1 VSRIPWFAL
10 VACWLLSFPSSA
22 AQQNPNG
29 HKPATRAVAHKST
42 PAARSTEAA
51 QTAGTGGNATSTAVP
66 KDTCDGVQERAKFAA
81 ANYELKDLHLDSAAD
96 QFLKLTASCDQAV
109 KMAAVERFDA
119 THHEMSRWWWQM
131 GRHFPPLRWYYIHYP
146 RALRMLEICLIVLL
160 VLSIP
165 LSAFWMASSDPN
177 RYERLT
183 RLIYGENLPGR
194 TVIMT
199 PSKLTQT
206 TEDTLFSSM
215 LQSSS
220 LEVMRVLKRAGAN
233 LQIRST
239 ALLSLPTDAAS
250 TLSKSLPTIK
260 GVDLNGFVNLLFYLR
275 RYFGWRVES
284 QVGFC
289 PATKD
294 VDGTTLAPARIVA
307 SAAVRRAWQLK
318 SGPWPV
324 NREVDDQYDIDAV
337 AFAIAV
343 RIMGSD
349 RDIDDDDILS
359 FSDEKSFGFFMEG
372 IRALQLYDEETSKE
386 QPCKRY
392 LNRHMQDALS
402 ALRSCVSQHTDS
414 LPRFYLGVALAMRNQ
429 EVYVERVDR
438 LASACTALGRELAF
452 SDLGHEKGAEEF
464 VAKNSGTEAAFA
476 RPFRQLEEYPWPLL
490 EEAGR
495 MFKSL
500 LSEPGAQPPEDEAN
514 LVRAA
519 SYNLAQVYGR
529 RGGLE
534 FLEKGIQALDANAF
548 PRTAKPSAEEAAID
562 LQFECLR
569 HSLNLRHLMS
579 KPGTGSDE
587 LEQAFN
593 NFEKFEER
601 IENEVDLA
609 FKPDLTADYFTQVG
623 YVFFESAIKGTPVP
637 RYTAEGCLNTAAN
650 YFNSALDVKQ
660 FWNPAQIY
668 LAVVRRL
675 QSGYDQVCAEWEAHQ
690 KEELV
695 AKRNGKIKDRE
706 DEIARIQKR
715 TTEALASNAQADVHR
730 LDEERIRVQAEIK
743 KLTNEAEP
751 RICSHQRSFDDRQ
764 RQGEKCASEA
774 ADLFAVL
781 QGLPSPSLSSAD
793 GVKPKA
799 EAAPK
804 GKPEEISESQA
815 A

>member
-10 VACWLLSFPSSA
+10 VACWLLSFPASA

-438 LASACTALGRELAF
+438 LASPALRWGGSLPLAIL
-452 SDLGHEKGAEEF
+452 DMRR
-464 VAKNSGTEAAFA
+464 VPKNSSPRIREQRRLSRVPSGNWKNIHGRCSKKPGACLRACFPSRGRSLPRTRRTWCAPPAITWPRYMGAAGDWSFWKKESKLWMRTPFRA
-476 RPFRQLEEYPWPLL
+476 RPNPALRRQPL
-490 EEAGR
+490 
-495 MFKSL
+495 
-500 LSEPGAQPPEDEAN
+500 
-514 LVRAA
+514 
-519 SYNLAQVYGR
+519 
-529 RGGLE
+529 
-534 FLEKGIQALDANAF
+534 
-548 PRTAKPSAEEAAID
+548 T
-562 LQFECLR
+562 C
-569 HSLNLRHLMS
+569 SLN
-579 KPGTGSDE
+579 
-587 LEQAFN
+587 
-593 NFEKFEER
+593 
-601 IENEVDLA
+601 
-609 FKPDLTADYFTQVG
+609 
-623 YVFFESAIKGTPVP
+623 
-637 RYTAEGCLNTAAN
+637 
-650 YFNSALDVKQ
+650 
-660 FWNPAQIY
+660 
-668 LAVVRRL
+668 
-675 QSGYDQVCAEWEAHQ
+675 VCATA
-690 KEELV
+690 
-695 AKRNGKIKDRE
+695 
-706 DEIARIQKR
+706 
-715 TTEALASNAQADVHR
+715 
-730 LDEERIRVQAEIK
+730 
-743 KLTNEAEP
+743 
-751 RICSHQRSFDDRQ
+751 
-764 RQGEKCASEA
+764 
-774 ADLFAVL
+774 
-781 QGLPSPSLSSAD
+781 
-793 GVKPKA
+793 
-799 EAAPK
+799 
-804 GKPEEISESQA
+804 
-815 A
+815 